1 MYHGNVPPDK
11 RDVESMVVALFT
23 LIAGIDRATRLSK
36 GASTL
41 SLLQVVAGHEAIR
54 PSEIADIVHVHPSLV
69 TRQVRELERMG
80 YVEVRSDPADRRA
93 SLVSVTSAGA
103 DEVRLLQQMGLE
115 RFATFVADW
124 DPEEVRM
131 LRSLLEKL
139 EQSKAAVGESERRAA
154 ARREKVPA

>member
-1 MYHGNVPPDK
+1 MGNMPPHK
-11 RDVESMVVALFT
+11 SDVESMVVALFT
-23 LIAGIDRATRLSK
+23 LIGGIDRATRLSK

-54 PSEIADIVHVHPSLV
+54 PSEIADIQHVHPSLV
-69 TRQVRELERMG
+69 TRQIRDLERLG
-80 YVEVRSDPADRRA
+80 YVEVRSDPIDRRA

-103 DEVRLLQQMGLE
+103 DEVRLLQQIGLE

-124 DPEEVRM
+124 DRDEVRM
-131 LRSLLEKL
+131 LTSLLKKL
-139 EQSKAAVGESERRAA
+139 QQSKATVGELEHRSA